1 MQTKYDYSEQFKDR
15 LKALPLWAILL
26 GIVFV
31 LNKGIWTLDKV
42 IVTYVFVAFV
52 PIKFFAIVF
61 RSLQLWFRENKK
73 ISLLFVFL
81 LILVSAFIFDF
92 ETVPKLLAYGLGVET
107 QGNVADF
114 VITIK
119 SHFVVYEFSVNNVV
133 FKKQQIV
140 SMSYFK
146 TLKIGATVTIN
157 YLQNNPKVSFLADLD
172 NLKFETMG
180 TLFLGFGMLASLYAN
195 EIKDKITLVIN
206 RGLHSIKPA

>member
-42 IVTYVFVAFV
+42 IVTYLFVAFV

-114 VITIK
+114 VITTK